1 MKTEIE
7 GHQITEI
14 EFARMWGTSGVVPES
29 SKNMLMIAD
38 CERERAEV
46 AELNR
51 IHDLPLLFTAKAVQP
66 VPRLK
71 AMISSMRKRAKA
83 E

>member
-7 GHQITEI
+7 AHQITEI
-14 EFARMWGTSGVVPES
+14 EFARMWGTSGVVPDS
-29 SKNMLMIAD
+29 SKKMLMIAD
-38 CERERAEV
+38 CESERAEV

-51 IHDLPLLFTAKAVQP
+51 IHDLPLSLPAKAP
-66 VPRLK
+66 HHVPRLK
-71 AMISSMRKRAKA
+71 AMIIGMRKRAKA